1 MITKTKKIIIGS
13 RKSPLAQAQV
23 EIFLKELEKK
33 ELRKKIIFEKKFF
46 TTTGDKF
53 LNTKISKLE
62 TKDYLRKKL
71 MKLNYLRK

>member
-13 RKSPLAQAQV
+13 RKSPLAKAQV

-33 ELRKKIIFEKKFF
+33 KFRKEIIFEKKFF

-53 LNTKISKLE
+53 
-62 TKDYLRKKL
+62 
-71 MKLNYLRK
+71 